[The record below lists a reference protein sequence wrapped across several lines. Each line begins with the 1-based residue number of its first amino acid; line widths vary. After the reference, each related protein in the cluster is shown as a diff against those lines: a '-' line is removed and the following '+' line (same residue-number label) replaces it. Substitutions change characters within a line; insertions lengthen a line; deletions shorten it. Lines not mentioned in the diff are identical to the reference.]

1 MNDKMVKALINKIW
15 ITRKCRINTS
25 ERLILTNRIAQIFT
39 NYYSIVILSI
49 SIWSLYSSSESNH
62 LSFISVIAS
71 LFLLVGSIGVN
82 SLNYKERIVN
92 LRSCYIKLD
101 GLLTDL
107 EILQHQLSRLSNEE
121 SIKKF
126 ERISDN
132 YNAILESVENHS
144 SYDYLKFKITQKEY
158 RHWFDYLKLYLLK
171 FLFVILILLLTIIP
185 FSPIIIIYGGI

>member
-1 MNDKMVKALINKIW
+1 MVKALINKIW